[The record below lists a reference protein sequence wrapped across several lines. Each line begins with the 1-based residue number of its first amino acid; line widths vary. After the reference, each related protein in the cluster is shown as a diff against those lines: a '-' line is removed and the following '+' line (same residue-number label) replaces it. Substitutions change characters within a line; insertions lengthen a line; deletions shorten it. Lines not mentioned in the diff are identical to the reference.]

1 MSVSNWIFL
10 GLIIVALGLLI
21 LSYIKKFII
30 LQKSCECLILPLSA
44 TLITMRLTEN
54 LPDSFHIIIITI
66 IAFSLISISAIFL
79 AFENIKTLR
88 IAGRLASIAN
98 LLCWCVLYEPIFR
111 IHAVPVWLWII
122 CAGIYIAAII
132 TCCIFSGKQVLL
144 FYFLF
149 AGAFSVA
156 AFLHFC
162 ALMFLCYER
171 TVASILLFAGTSIS
185 ITLIAFHFLN
195 QTRLK
200 IKHAGVIRYCLLV
213 ASQILIACSNILM
226 IR

>member
-21 LSYIKKFII
+21 LAYIKKLIV

-44 TLITMRLTEN
+44 TLITLWLTES
-54 LPDSFHIIIITI
+54 LPDSFHIIVITI
-66 IAFSLISISAIFL
+66 IAFTLISLSAIFL

-98 LLCWCVLYEPIFR
+98 ILCWCVLYEPIFR
-111 IHAVPVWLWII
+111 IHTVPAWLWII
-122 CAGIYIAAII
+122 CSIIYIAAII
-132 TCCIFSGKQVLL
+132 TCCVLSGKQPLL

-149 AGAFSVA
+149 AAAFAVV

-162 ALMFLCYER
+162 TLMFLCYER
-171 TVASILLFAGTSIS
+171 TVASILLFAGASIS
-185 ITLIAFHFLN
+185 VALIAFHFLN
-195 QTRLK
+195 QAK
-200 IKHAGVIRYCLLV
+200 IKTKHAGKIRYSLLV